1 VRRMRAGL
9 VGNLRHRVRYR
20 CSLLHIL
27 GRLPLLL
34 ALAHNVGDQLALT
47 CLGFER
53 PALLTRDEAALRDQ
67 YRLTTFAA
75 GWDWQGRLN

>member
-53 PALLTRDEAALRDQ
+53 PALLTRDEARRIAVKMAKPPELLKGLQ
-67 YRLTTFAA
+67 Y
-75 GWDWQGRLN
+75 